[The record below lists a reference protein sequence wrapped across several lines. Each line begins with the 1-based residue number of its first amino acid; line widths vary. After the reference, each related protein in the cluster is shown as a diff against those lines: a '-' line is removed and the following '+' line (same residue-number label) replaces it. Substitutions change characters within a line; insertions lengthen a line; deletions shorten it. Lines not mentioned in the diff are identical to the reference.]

1 MRSGDRSAGLR
12 GVLVVEGVTKRYGD
26 VVALDGVDVSIG
38 AGEICAL
45 LGPNGAGKTTLVSI
59 VCGLRHPDSGS
70 VTVNGIDA
78 VWDSA
83 RARRHL
89 GLAPQELAIYPTVL
103 VRENLAFAGELA
115 DLRSRELA
123 ARVEQVA
130 DGLELTHLLDRP
142 ARSLSGGEKR
152 RVHTAMAMIHGPE
165 LLLLDEPTAGVDVA
179 TRARLLDTVRDI
191 AQSRGTA
198 VCYSTHYLP
207 EVEALG
213 ASVTLIDQG
222 RVIAQGAV
230 AELVARHAR
239 TVIELSFDGAPPTIP
254 AEDGCEVDGDTVRFN
269 SAQPALDA
277 ARVLSTLGGDADRL
291 RGLEILT
298 PSLEAVFLALTGR
311 RYSGDTDAGEG
322 AGDVAVA

>member
-1 MRSGDRSAGLR
+1 M
-12 GVLVVEGVTKRYGD
+12 KRYGD
-26 VVALDGVDVSIG
+26 VVALDGVDLTVA

-59 VCGLRHPDSGS
+59 VCGLRHPDAGS

-78 VWDSA
+78 VRDSA

-89 GLAPQELAIYPTVL
+89 GFAPQELAIYPTVL

-115 DLRSRELA
+115 DLRSAALA
-123 ARVEQVA
+123 GRIEQVA
-130 DGLELTHLLDRP
+130 DALELTHLLDRP
-142 ARSLSGGEKR
+142 ARALSGGEKR
-152 RVHTAMAMIHGPE
+152 RVHTAMAMIHSPE
-165 LLLLDEPTAGVDVA
+165 LLLLDEPTTGVDVA
-179 TRARLLDTVRDI
+179 TRARLLDTVRRL
-191 AQSRGTA
+191 AVEQGTA

-213 ASVTLIDQG
+213 ASVTLVDQG
-222 RVIAQGAV
+222 RVIAQGFV

-239 TVIELSFDGAPPTIP
+239 TIVELTFDGPPP
-254 AEDGCEVDGDTVRFN
+254 PLRVEGGEVDGDTFRFP
-269 SAQPALDA
+269 STQAAADA
-277 ARVLSTLGGDADRL
+277 ARLLSSLGADADRL

-311 RYSGDTDAGEG
+311 RYSEDTDRDEET
-322 AGDVAVA
+322 GDVAVA